1 MYRLYKKKEK
11 IIHRN
16 IIPRFLAELNRIDE
30 LYFRNDFRHA
40 SFISIATKND
50 ISDIII
56 INYYC
61 CCCCYY
67 YYYKFTMSL

>member
-16 IIPRFLAELNRIDE
+16 IIPRFLVELNRIDE

-40 SFISIATKND
+40 SFAIATKND

-56 INYYC
+56 IINYYC
-61 CCCCYY
+61 CCCYYY